1 MNTKMPH
8 ELIFVSPMLGTTDYI
23 TAEGSDTIKSITSRL
38 LWKYSEEVVDLLS
51 TTYQNVRINPTI
63 NLVTVKVYRIDRGR
77 KKPVGLRET
86 IDDIIEM
93 KTNKLYWIPE
103 PIGGR

>member
-1 MNTKMPH
+1 MVY
-8 ELIFVSPMLGTTDYI
+8 ELIFVSPLLGTTDYI
-23 TAEGSDTIKSITSRL
+23 TAEGSDTIKGITSRL

-51 TTYQNVRINPTI
+51 QTYQNVRTNPTI
-63 NLVTVKVYRIDRGR
+63 NLVTVKVYRIDKGR

-86 IDDIIEM
+86 IEDIMEL

-103 PIGGR
+103 PIGGM

>member
-1 MNTKMPH
+1 LNTKMPH

>member
-1 MNTKMPH
+1 MPH